1 MVKGD
6 DWNQPSRLIKKN
18 ISELIKPEFEP
29 LTSRSRPTSSR
40 TAFTADLKPP
50 TLKFDSTSKF
60 RSSKASRAVG
70 KIGAAQNRNQ
80 AYPITPRRMTRGPMW
95 SS

>member
-29 LTSRSRPTSSR
+29 LTSRSRPISSR
-40 TAFTADLKPP
+40 TAFTADRKTADTQVRLH
-50 TLKFDSTSKF
+50 L
-60 RSSKASRAVG
+60 
-70 KIGAAQNRNQ
+70 
-80 AYPITPRRMTRGPMW
+80 
-95 SS
+95 